1 MAVTGSLYGLTAQK
15 MLDGSTALVWGTDA
29 QQVTLHTSTYTPD
42 QDNHAF
48 FSSATNELT
57 TTGGYTAG
65 GVTLA
70 SKTSTYDTA
79 TDTIRL
85 DAADVSWTSSTITAR
100 RAVVWTNTAGA
111 STTDPVIG
119 WLDFGVDV
127 STSAGTFAI
136 TWDATGIIVYD
147 VT

>member
-42 QDNHAF
+42 QDNHDF
-48 FSSATNELT
+48 FNDATNELT

-100 RAVVWTNTAGA
+100 RAVIWTNTAGA
-111 STTDPVIG
+111 SSTDPVIG